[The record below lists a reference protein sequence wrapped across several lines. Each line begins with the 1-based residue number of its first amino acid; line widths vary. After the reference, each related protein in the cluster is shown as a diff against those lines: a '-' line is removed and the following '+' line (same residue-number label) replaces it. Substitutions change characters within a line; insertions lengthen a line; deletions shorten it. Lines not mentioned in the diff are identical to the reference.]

1 MKKNKLLTIPN
12 VLSFFRLCLIPLI
25 VWLYCVKEKHIWA
38 AAVVVISGITDV
50 ADGIIARKF
59 DMVSDFG
66 KAFDPIADKLT
77 QIAVMICLV
86 TRFHLLLLPLVIMII
101 KEIITGIMS
110 VAAIKNTGEIAGAD
124 WHGKIN
130 TVLLYAMMTLHMVWS
145 NIPSDVSALTVILC
159 TAIMLVSAMLYGIRN
174 YRAIKN

>member
-1 MKKNKLLTIPN
+1 MKKNKLLTLPN

-25 VWLYCVKEKHIWA
+25 VWLYCVKEEHIWA
-38 AAVVVISGITDV
+38 AAVVVISGLTDV

-66 KAFDPIADKLT
+66 KAFDPIADKFT
-77 QIAVMICLV
+77 QLAVMICLV
-86 TRFHLLLLPLVIMII
+86 TRFHLLLMPLAIMII

-110 VAAIKNTGEIAGAD
+110 IAAIKNTGVIVGAD

-130 TVLLYAMMTLHMVWS
+130 TVLLYGMMTLHMVWAD
-145 NIPSDVSALTVILC
+145 IPSAVSAFAVIMCTV
-159 TAIMLVSAMLYGIRN
+159 IMLVSAILYGMRN
-174 YRAIKN
+174 YKAIKN

>member
-1 MKKNKLLTIPN
+1 MKKNKLMTIPN
-12 VLSFFRLCLIPLI
+12 MLSFFRLCLIPLI
-25 VWLYCVKEKHIWA
+25 VWLYCVKKKHLLA

-86 TRFHLLLLPLVIMII
+86 TRFHLMILPLVLIVI
-101 KEIITGIMS
+101 KEVVTGIMS
-110 VAAIKNTGEIAGAD
+110 LVAVKKSGNVEGAV

-130 TVLLYAMMTLHMVWS
+130 TVLLYSMMTLHMVWAD
-145 NIPSDVSALTVILC
+145 IPSAISEITVILC
-159 TAIMLVSAMLYGIRN
+159 TIIMLVSAILYGMRN